1 MGTAFS
7 QLSPMQA
14 TLGAM
19 ATIACFA
26 ISSLFLR
33 FLWKTYQLRGI
44 PGPKASSLFLGHLL
58 DTLGRVANWHEA
70 GDYPEPFLSWLHDHF
85 HRPESYPAC
94 ARDKVLE
101 IFLADITLGAGLL
114 STSGTTH
121 DKYRKMLNPLFTPN
135 QIKQFVPIYESQARR
150 VCDTVLAPAAK
161 SGKAIDLADV
171 FSDLTLRVIG
181 LAGFGFDFES
191 NPEAHLAYLDGHL
204 EITPLI
210 LIGSYLIPNFLSY
223 PLPSLLHRRKAQ
235 AKIRKVVNDVIEH
248 KLASKQDPNRPK
260 DLLDL
265 FLPHSSTTEAI
276 FHTMT
281 FLQAGH
287 ETTCSALS
295 WIFAALITYPDAAA
309 KVRQEYKETVAKY
322 GSLDSWEAVSSLK
335 YTLAVIQE
343 TMRLNV
349 VVYMVVRRTFMQ
361 DDYVP
366 MQEGPSVF
374 VPAGTTIEVNIA
386 ALNRHP
392 KYWAQAD
399 TFIPER
405 FLEGTSEWDVDLK
418 LRDGKSHAFYYV
430 PFSAGSKNCIGQR
443 FALVEMQVTVATLFG
458 RFGFALTGDANLGAK
473 YNGTVLFP
481 AKLEVIVQSIDG
493 YEMPWLFEWITQRR
507 QRLPRSENRQ
517 DSSRLEVESFGLSTF
532 LSAASLC

>member
-70 GDYPEPFLSWLHDHF
+70 GDYPEPFLSWVKQFGNAILCREF
-85 HRPESYPAC
+85 FSYTI
-94 ARDKVLE
+94 
-101 IFLADITLGAGLL
+101 IFTDPKAIQHDITLGAGLL

-481 AKLEVIVQSIDG
+481 AKLEVIVQSI
-493 YEMPWLFEWITQRR
+493 E
-507 QRLPRSENRQ
+507 
-517 DSSRLEVESFGLSTF
+517 
-532 LSAASLC
+532 